1 MGRSLELAMIFFG
14 DWGYLRPYSVKT
26 KKTGFWP
33 GDHCFLNHRIVG
45 RPISRQR
52 QPTEMNQLSILP
64 TSCGVVYGSMQ
75 RVRSPCQN
83 NHKIICKLF
92 NEQGKFA
99 WWVPSSVCFQWIGV
113 RKNLYENLR
122 IHQVRHFRRTVSGA
136 DCPGVGVGH
145 SKRPHFLGAHPRHI
159 NSLKHKNLWQSV
171 RICLKGL
178 IWDG

>member
-14 DWGYLRPYSVKT
+14 NWGYLRPYSVKP

-83 NHKIICKLF
+83 NHKICNLF

-99 WWVPSSVCFQWIGV
+99 WWVASSVCFQWIGV

-122 IHQVRHFRRTVSGA
+122 IGFSQAMTA
-136 DCPGVGVGH
+136 PGWG
-145 SKRPHFLGAHPRHI
+145 LATQNAHIFWALIRGTSTASSTRI
-159 NSLKHKNLWQSV
+159 CDNLWESV
-171 RICLKGL
+171 
-178 IWDG
+178 